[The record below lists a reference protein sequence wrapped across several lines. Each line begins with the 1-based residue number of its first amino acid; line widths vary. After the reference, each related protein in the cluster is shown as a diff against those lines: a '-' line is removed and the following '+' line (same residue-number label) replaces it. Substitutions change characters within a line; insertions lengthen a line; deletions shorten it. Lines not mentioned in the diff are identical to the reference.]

1 MLTAHQALELAE
13 RHQRRA
19 VLEAAAFA
27 ESLGEPVRF
36 LHRRAPGGGA
46 RFEAVALDSA
56 RTCAIVDE
64 QGELRYVA
72 GHDRR
77 DPWARGGLSASTPR
91 VHTGAPRVAERAL
104 RTTARPRR
112 EP

>member
-1 MLTAHQALELAE
+1 MLTARQALELAD
-13 RHQRRA
+13 RRQRRA
-19 VLEAAAFA
+19 VLDAAGFA

-46 RFEAVALDSA
+46 VFEAVALESA

-64 QGELRYVA
+64 LGELRYVA
-72 GHDRR
+72 GPDRR
-77 DPWARGGLSASTPR
+77 DPWDHAGVWAA
-91 VHTGAPRVAERAL
+91 APRLHRAPRRAAQRAL
-104 RTTARPRR
+104 RRAARPHR